1 MRLWELETKVD
12 AEQGK
17 ESKIYQGVLLILV
30 SYLNDLLGGKGS
42 QSSNS
47 WDCPKS
53 NGPDLFRVYLN
64 HINEQDA
71 IVISNAISWAKHQN

>member
-17 ESKIYQGVLLILV
+17 ECKIYQGVLLILL

-42 QSSNS
+42 QSSYS
-47 WDCPKS
+47 
-53 NGPDLFRVYLN
+53 
-64 HINEQDA
+64 
-71 IVISNAISWAKHQN
+71 